1 MIKKIWNIVLTWVIG
16 LFNKLKA
23 DIKKLKEIE
32 SKTLIDVNKTVIDVV
47 KVEQKAISDLQE
59 GEKFVCHYCN
69 KEFTLLA
76 KNIFPTSVRVLY
88 QDNYVTGKG
97 VLCPHCGQTCITG

>member
-1 MIKKIWNIVLTWVIG
+1 MIKNIWNKFLTWLIG

-23 DIKKLKEIE
+23 DIQKVKEIE
-32 SKTLIDVNKTVIDVV
+32 SKTVIDVV

-69 KEFTLLA
+69 LEFALLA
-76 KNIFPTSVRVLY
+76 KNIFPVSVRVLY
-88 QDNYVTGKG
+88 QDNYVIGKG